1 MSDRK
6 KYGKYLLIY
15 TALFSIIFLLVFSP
29 FLLQGKNLIGKGD
42 GQSQYILQLRY
53 MGEWLRKTAGG
64 FLHGDFH
71 PDRFDYTIGM
81 GDDIDAVVRFHPL
94 DFLSIFVPA
103 SGTEALYC
111 VLTVL
116 RCFLAGLS
124 LSAFVFHFRKSRTA
138 ALSGALLYVF
148 CGFTF
153 GLGIVHPTYL
163 SHMILFPLM
172 LLGAERMMD
181 PERKH
186 SFALFTVCVALGFI
200 SNYYF
205 MYISSFGLLG
215 YVLIRFFD
223 LYRTD
228 RLKQFGRLL
237 ISLSLAYLLGLA
249 LSGIFLF
256 PALAR
261 YKSSLRAVHEAE
273 RNSLLVYEDKRRY
286 LAWFLNLITPY
297 QASGNGTHLNFAVT
311 LMPAAALIFSSAKRK
326 SSCRQI
332 RTGLIVLL
340 FCLLIPGAGYVLAA
354 MNNENNRWVYLIAF
368 AAAVAVSFTADAVSA
383 LQKRDRRFLLLVT
396 AVFDLGCAVWFWMT
410 REAVFHLTAA
420 VELTLY
426 TAVLLYLSCRTEK
439 KKKKADGYGGHSHAG
454 RNHDGYSYGER
465 IVLLFTAGS
474 AALAGW
480 MTFSPRFGNLAAY
493 YQEQGTAFSRYE
505 ESSYAVYT
513 DTPLYTGENG
523 AAAFSD
529 GFYRVDSVRSAY
541 WEDNS
546 SLVLRQPGVQIYN
559 SIVNAS
565 QLQAMIDQK
574 STGMTSILHIQSLDG
589 RTALEALAGVRYF
602 AVDADN
608 AASLPYGY
616 AKQPLGS
623 RRKLALYEN
632 QYPLPFGFTT
642 DTVISRE
649 DYEAL
654 NPAAKDLVML
664 RAAVTE
670 DSGHTAE
677 SGQGQRSSALTDET
691 KQERASVSAQAGE
704 AGQAQSTGL
713 TTTDGKE
720 EEVSVLREGVSFE
733 AGDGVT
739 RKGSRLVTGK
749 KGGSLSV
756 SYEKKA
762 GYECYLSLESLRLLG
777 GHSLSAAAYVK
788 ANGISKGIL
797 LSAANSAYTRGDD
810 AYIVNLGTAS
820 GDGTGILQLIL
831 PEEICVSLEK
841 SELLYLPMADYEE
854 KVKRLSEVSLQHVT
868 FDGDSVSGEITL
880 NSPRYMVF
888 QIPYSS
894 GWTIEV
900 NGKQKRPERADLC
913 YLGVRLE
920 KGTSQ
925 IRLVYHSPGLRAGI
939 LCSSAGLVLFAAA
952 FALSARRRRLRKAGN
967 DRTHVV

>member
-1 MSDRK
+1 
-6 KYGKYLLIY
+6 
-15 TALFSIIFLLVFSP
+15 
-29 FLLQGKNLIGKGD
+29 
-42 GQSQYILQLRY
+42 
-53 MGEWLRKTAGG
+53 
-64 FLHGDFH
+64 
-71 PDRFDYTIGM
+71 
-81 GDDIDAVVRFHPL
+81 
-94 DFLSIFVPA
+94 
-103 SGTEALYC
+103 
-111 VLTVL
+111 
-116 RCFLAGLS
+116 
-124 LSAFVFHFRKSRTA
+124 
-138 ALSGALLYVF
+138 
-148 CGFTF
+148 
-153 GLGIVHPTYL
+153 
-163 SHMILFPLM
+163 
-172 LLGAERMMD
+172 
-181 PERKH
+181 
-186 SFALFTVCVALGFI
+186 
-200 SNYYF
+200 
-205 MYISSFGLLG
+205 
-215 YVLIRFFD
+215 
-223 LYRTD
+223 
-228 RLKQFGRLL
+228 
-237 ISLSLAYLLGLA
+237 
-249 LSGIFLF
+249 
-256 PALAR
+256 
-261 YKSSLRAVHEAE
+261 
-273 RNSLLVYEDKRRY
+273 
-286 LAWFLNLITPY
+286 
-297 QASGNGTHLNFAVT
+297 
-311 LMPAAALIFSSAKRK
+311 
-326 SSCRQI
+326 
-332 RTGLIVLL
+332 
-340 FCLLIPGAGYVLAA
+340 
-354 MNNENNRWVYLIAF
+354 
-368 AAAVAVSFTADAVSA
+368 
-383 LQKRDRRFLLLVT
+383 
-396 AVFDLGCAVWFWMT
+396 
-410 REAVFHLTAA
+410 
-420 VELTLY
+420 
-426 TAVLLYLSCRTEK
+426 
-439 KKKKADGYGGHSHAG
+439 
-454 RNHDGYSYGER
+454 
-465 IVLLFTAGS
+465 
-474 AALAGW
+474 

-565 QLQAMIDQK
+565 QLQAMIEQR